1 VILGQAGPDFYDD
14 ETVFANYSARRQ
26 RADAPNNTLEYPV
39 LRELLDAP
47 PGKRF
52 VDLGCGDA
60 AIGRELLQRGAAS
73 YMGIEGSQRMAA
85 LAERTLAGTGG
96 GVMVMGIEKWAAVP
110 ESCDVVLSRLAL
122 HYVAD
127 VGPVVRQVQRALSAR
142 GQLVFSVEHPVIT
155 SHDNIL
161 DGGATRQDWTVDNY
175 FVTGERITQWM
186 GGTVIKY
193 HRTLEDYIRLL
204 REAGLR
210 LEDLREARPQ
220 MEHSPDPATY
230 ARRMRIPLFLIL
242 AARKGE

>member
-1 VILGQAGPDFYDD
+1 LGQAGPDFYDD
-14 ETVFANYSARRQ
+14 ETVFANYRARRQ

-39 LRELLDAP
+39 LRELLDDP
-47 PGKRF
+47 VGKRF

-60 AIGRELLQRGAAS
+60 AIGRDLLQRGAAS
-73 YMGIEGSQRMAA
+73 YLGIEGSHRMAA
-85 LAERTLAGTGG
+85 LAEQTLGGTGG
-96 GVMVMGIEKWAAVP
+96 VSVIGIEKWTAAP

-127 VGPVVRQVQRALSAR
+127 VGPVLNQVQLALR
-142 GQLVFSVEHPVIT
+142 PHGQLVFSVEHPVIT
-155 SHDNIL
+155 SHDNVL
-161 DGGATRQDWTVDNY
+161 DGGALRQDWTVDNY

-204 REAGLR
+204 RAAGLR

-220 MEHSPDPATY
+220 MEYSPDPATH

-242 AARKGE
+242 AARKGT

>member
-1 VILGQAGPDFYDD
+1 MGQAGPDFYDD
-14 ETVFANYSARRQ
+14 EKVFANYVARRQ

-39 LRELLDAP
+39 LRDLLGEP
-47 PGKRF
+47 QGKRI

-73 YMGIEGSQRMAA
+73 YTGIEGSQRMAA
-85 LAERTLAGTGG
+85 LAERTLSGTGG
-96 GVMVMGIEKWAAVP
+96 GVVVMGIEKWAAAP

-122 HYVAD
+122 HYVAN
-127 VGPVVRQVQRALSAR
+127 VGTVFRQVQRALSPG
-142 GQLVFSVEHPVIT
+142 GQFVFSVEHPVIT

-175 FVTGERITQWM
+175 FATGERVTSWM
-186 GGTVIKY
+186 GGTVVKY

-210 LEDLREARPQ
+210 VEDLREARPQ
-220 MEHSPDPATY
+220 LAHSPDPATY